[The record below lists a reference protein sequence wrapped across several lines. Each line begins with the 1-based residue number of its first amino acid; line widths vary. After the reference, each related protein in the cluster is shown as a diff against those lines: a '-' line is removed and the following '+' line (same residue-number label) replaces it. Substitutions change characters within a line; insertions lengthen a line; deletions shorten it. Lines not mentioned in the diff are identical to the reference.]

1 MENTCLYLTKI
12 INVLFL
18 LLGTNIGVRQ
28 EEAMAWDMQIRKMPE
43 TPQHEEKWTGAQ
55 SAILVLA
62 LSMVAWAAIGGVI
75 AAII

>member
-1 MENTCLYLTKI
+1 
-12 INVLFL
+12 
-18 LLGTNIGVRQ
+18 
-28 EEAMAWDMQIRKMPE
+28 MAWDMQIRKMPE